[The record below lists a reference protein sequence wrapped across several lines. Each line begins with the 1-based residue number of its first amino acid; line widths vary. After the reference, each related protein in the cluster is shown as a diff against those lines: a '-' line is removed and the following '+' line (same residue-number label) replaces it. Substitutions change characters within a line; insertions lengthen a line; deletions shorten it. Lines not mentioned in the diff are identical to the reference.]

1 MTTNK
6 QNRKKTRKQNKHQ
19 NTLQLKLWE
28 MKMNYHNSRRCCD
41 HSLVHLSRVTDSKVL
56 RDQDGPPESTG
67 MCKTI
72 RNGGD
77 WHLPCLERIATQL
90 HQIDAV
96 KEYRSS
102 FAQFSNILRG
112 ERNEDF

>member
-1 MTTNK
+1 
-6 QNRKKTRKQNKHQ
+6 
-19 NTLQLKLWE
+19 
-28 MKMNYHNSRRCCD
+28 MNYHSSKRCRD
-41 HSLVHLSRVTDSKVL
+41 QLPVHLGRITDSKVL
-56 RDQDGPPESTG
+56 RDQDGPLESAG
-67 MCKTI
+67 RCKTI

-77 WHLPCLERIATQL
+77 WHLSCLERIATQL
-90 HQIDAV
+90 HQTDAV